1 MANFK
6 IIDISNHNGSV
17 NWKQVKEDKID
28 GVMIRAGY
36 GFWNEDTRLLDNVK
50 GAEAY
55 GIPYGLYFYS
65 YATNMEQ
72 ARAEVNGFL
81 NSIKN
86 FKPTLPV
93 VCDTED
99 ADYWRQRN
107 GNPSWR
113 LLADMCYMQLKEL
126 EKAGY
131 YAMWYANLYW
141 ARNLLAVK
149 PELKTVD
156 LWLAHWTNKMGNPG
170 MPVGIWQYTSSGP
183 AYGSGIQH
191 TDMNI
196 GFLDYP
202 SIIKKAGLNGHKKS
216 PVIPTTKNKVENV
229 RPKKKDIETLAQEVR
244 KGLWGDQPEREKR
257 LTRAGYSFLKVQARV
272 NELESIIRVG
282 DYVRITGSR
291 YATGE
296 TIPGWVKKQK
306 HKVSQISGSRALL
319 GYPSGISSWVYL
331 KDLKKA

>member
-6 IIDISNHNGSV
+6 IIDISNHNGSI

-28 GVMIRAGY
+28 GVLIRAGY
-36 GFWNEDTRLLDNVK
+36 GFWNEDRRLLDNVK

-149 PELKTVD
+149 PELKAVD

-170 MPVGIWQYTSSGP
+170 MPVGIWQYTSKGP
-183 AYGSGIQH
+183 AYGGGIST

-196 GFLDYP
+196 AFKNYP
-202 SIIKKAGLNGHKKS
+202 EIIKAAGLNGQKK
-216 PVIPTTKNKVENV
+216 IPSIPKTVVNK
-229 RPKKKDIETLAQEVR
+229 RPKKKTTEQLTQEVLDG
-244 KGLWGDQPEREKR
+244 KWGNWPERETR
-257 LTRAGYSFLKVQARV
+257 LTRAGYSYAKVQALVNARV
-272 NELESIIRVG
+272 KKIKVG
-282 DYVRITGSR
+282 DLVKITGSR

-296 TIPGWVKKQK
+296 MIPSWVKKQK
-306 HKVSQISGSRALL
+306 HKVSQISGSKVLL
-319 GYPSGISSWVYL
+319 GYPSGISSWVY
-331 KDLKKA
+331 KRDIRK